1 MPLTVHLILVGKE
14 NEYSIHVSKTETT
27 LFKIQIKK
35 ERKLQ
40 IDINEKKKICFK
52 MLTLQVC

>member
-40 IDINEKKKICFK
+40 IDINEKKKSALKC
-52 MLTLQVC
+52 